1 MSITTQSRP
10 TSAPVEGPSADNAGV
25 TFPRVLRSEWI
36 KFSSLRS
43 SWITLAIT
51 IVVQI
56 SFGALLAWD
65 QGKNWATL
73 DEEGAAL
80 SSVLEG
86 YILAQLVIGVLGVLF
101 VSGEYGTGMIR
112 STLTAVPRRTPVLLA
127 KAVVFTG
134 VAMASMTIAA
144 LGAFY
149 AGQAVLSSTG
159 HDVTLAAPG
168 ALRSVLGTAGYLA
181 FVGLIGGGLGW
192 ILRSTAAGIA
202 TLFGILLVIPL
213 MMQTLSWSWLNDL
226 GKYLPSEAGGSLIST
241 YQVPDTLTP
250 GVGFA
255 VLLVWTVAVLGI
267 GAVMLKRR
275 DG

>member
-1 MSITTQSRP
+1 MSTTTQTRP
-10 TSAPVEGPSADNAGV
+10 RPEAARGSDQNSSGV
-25 TFPRVLRSEWI
+25 TFPRVVRSEWI

-56 SFGALLAWD
+56 SFGALLGWD
-65 QGKNWATL
+65 QGKNWAEL
-73 DEEGAAL
+73 DQEGAAL

-112 STLTAVPRRTPVLLA
+112 STLSAVPRRTPVLLA
-127 KAVVFTG
+127 KAVVFAA
-134 VAMASMTIAA
+134 VALVSMSVASV
-144 LGAFY
+144 GAFY
-149 AGQAVLSSTG
+149 AGQAVLSSSG
-159 HDVTLAAPG
+159 HDVSLGAPH

-181 FVGLIGGGLGW
+181 VVGLIGGGLGW
-192 ILRSTAAGIA
+192 ILRSTAGGIA

-226 GKYLPSEAGGSLIST
+226 GKYLPSEAGGSVISS

-250 GVGFA
+250 GAGFA
-255 VLLVWTVAVLGI
+255 VLLIWTVAVLGI